1 MAILGPFPGGPGVL
15 FEPGEGFTPPLGLGL
30 LSSID
35 LFSCCCLDIHCGDTV
50 DRDLLACPRI
60 LRKYKKNENIS
71 EICLLRQKLFCTYPK
86 WLKSPPFHICTLPV
100 CLYPINAKTAEPKI
114 ML

>member
-1 MAILGPFPGGPGVL
+1 MNPKRCSTILHTQFNLKHCQSLPESTHLDTGLAILGPFPGPGVL

-50 DRDLLACPRI
+50 DLLACPRI
-60 LRKYKKNENIS
+60 LRKYKKIR
-71 EICLLRQKLFCTYPK
+71 I
-86 WLKSPPFHICTLPV
+86 
-100 CLYPINAKTAEPKI
+100 
-114 ML
+114 